1 MNIHAASSTYGELI
15 KPATLKIQRVL
26 PGPIERVWDYLT
38 DSELRRKWLAA
49 GDMDVKAGAPFELV
63 WKNDELTDPPGNKP
77 DGFGSEHRMQSK
89 IIEADPP
96 QKLAFEWQGGGD
108 VTFTL
113 ESRADN
119 RVLLTVVHRRLRD
132 RNTMLMVGAGWHAH
146 LDVLAAAMNGTK
158 GSEPFWDHWSRLK
171 QDYDRR
177 LPA

>member
-1 MNIHAASSTYGELI
+1 MNVHATSSTYGELI
-15 KPATLKIQRVL
+15 EPATLKIQRVL

-38 DSELRRKWLAA
+38 NSELRRKWLAA
-49 GDMDVKAGAPFELV
+49 GDMDAKAGAPFELV

-96 QKLAFEWQGGGD
+96 RKLAFEWQGGGD

-132 RNTMLMVGAGWHAH
+132 RNTMLMVSAGWHAH
-146 LDVLAAAMNGTK
+146 LDVLAAAINGTTQ
-158 GSEPFWDHWSRLK
+158 SEPFWDHWSRLK
-171 QDYDRR
+171 QDYDRL

>member
-1 MNIHAASSTYGELI
+1 MNVHAASSTYGELTE
-15 KPATLKIQRVL
+15 PATLKIQRVL
-26 PGPIERVWDYLT
+26 PGPIERVWQYLT
-38 DSELRRKWLAA
+38 NSELRRKWLAA
-49 GDMDVKAGAPFELV
+49 GDMDAKAGAPFELV

-77 DGFGSEHRMQSK
+77 DGFGSEHRMQST

-96 QKLAFEWQGGGD
+96 NKLAFEWQGGGD

-132 RNTMLMVGAGWHAH
+132 RNTMVKVSAGWHAH
-146 LDVLAAAMNGTK
+146 LDVLVAAMNDTRH
-158 GSEPFWDHWSRLK
+158 EPFWDHWSRLK
-171 QDYDRR
+171 QDYDRL

>member
-1 MNIHAASSTYGELI
+1 MTALGTPDAYGELI
-15 KPATLKIQRVL
+15 EPATLKIQRVL

-38 DSELRRKWLAA
+38 NSELRRKWLAA
-49 GDMDVKAGAPFELV
+49 GDMDATTGAPFELV

-77 DGFGSEHRMQSK
+77 DGFGSEHRMQSI

-96 QKLAFEWQGGGD
+96 HKLAFEWQGGGD

-119 RVLLTVVHRRLRD
+119 RVLLTVVHRRLRE
-132 RNTMLMVGAGWHAH
+132 RNTMLKVAAGWHAH
-146 LDVLAAAMNGTK
+146 LDVLAAVMNGSK
-158 GSEPFWDHWSRLK
+158 LEPFWDHWSRLK

>member
-1 MNIHAASSTYGELI
+1 MNVHAASSTYGELI
-15 KPATLKIQRVL
+15 EPATLKIQRVL

-38 DSELRRKWLAA
+38 NSELRRKWLAA
-49 GDMDVKAGAPFELV
+49 GDMDAKAGAGFELV

-89 IIEADPP
+89 IIEAEPP
-96 QKLAFEWQGGGD
+96 HKLAFEWQGGGD

-132 RNTMLMVGAGWHAH
+132 RSTMLKVAAGWHAH
-146 LDVLAAAMNGTK
+146 LDVLAATINETRPA
-158 GSEPFWDHWSRLK
+158 PFWDHWSRLK
-171 QDYDRR
+171 QDYDRL
-177 LPA
+177 LPS

>member
-1 MNIHAASSTYGELI
+1 MNVHAASNTYGELI
-15 KPATLKIQRVL
+15 EPATLKIQRVL

-38 DSELRRKWLAA
+38 KSELRRKWLAA
-49 GDMDVKAGAPFELV
+49 GDMDAKAGAAFELV
-63 WKNDELTDPPGNKP
+63 WKNDELTNPPGNKP

-96 QKLAFEWQGGGD
+96 HKLAFEWQGGGD

-132 RNTMLMVGAGWHAH
+132 RSTMLKVAAGWHAH
-146 LDVLAAAMNGTK
+146 LDVLAATINETRPA
-158 GSEPFWDHWSRLK
+158 PFWDHWSRLK
-171 QDYDRR
+171 QDYDRL
-177 LPA
+177 LPE